1 MKKKFISVIL
11 AGCLISLFPINA
23 MAKEQRYRVE
33 FCDEV
38 KTCYSLDEQDAI
50 LEEINADNAIT
61 VVFNDKVLEE
71 YTSEEL
77 SEIRADVCQDV
88 NDYLKERSSV
98 KYVVK
103 AEHDCYPTG
112 PYADVYGGKNYIYD
126 SQGNL
131 IMYMQLG
138 VCKYPPKRVCSRL
151 VYKYTYV

>member
-1 MKKKFISVIL
+1 MISS
-11 AGCLISLFPINA
+11 SLSVVA
-23 MAKEQRYRVE
+23 AEQGYIVD

-38 KTCYSLDEQDAI
+38 ENS
-50 LEEINADNAIT
+50 
-61 VVFNDKVLEE
+61 

-77 SEIRADVCQDV
+77 EAISEEINKDNAVTIV
-88 NDYLKERSSV
+88 FNDEVLSKYSSEEIAEIEKNINQEVINYFKEKSSV
-98 KYVVK
+98 RYDVR

-131 IMYMQLG
+131 IMYMQVG
-138 VCKYPPKRVCSRL
+138 VCKYPPARGCARL

>member
-1 MKKKFISVIL
+1 MKKKFLSFILVGCFMLLSSV
-11 AGCLISLFPINA
+11 SV
-23 MAKEQRYRVE
+23 MAAEQEYIVD

-38 KTCYSLDEQDAI
+38 ENSHTPEE
-50 LEEINADNAIT
+50 LEDISREINEDNAIT
-61 VVFNDKVLEE
+61 VVFNDEVLSKYTPEE
-71 YTSEEL
+71 IT
-77 SEIRADVCQDV
+77 EIEKNVHQDV
-88 NDYLKERSSV
+88 IDYLKERSTV
-98 KYVVK
+98 RYDVR

-138 VCKYPPKRVCSRL
+138 VCKYPPARGCARL